1 MVYNDASYRF
11 LISLQEHLVEFSVV
25 SGSGLS
31 WDTILGMHKLKP
43 WDVQYVVAQIFRSSY
58 KNCRYILRFN
68 VVENKYD

>member
-43 WDVQYVVAQIFRSSY
+43 
-58 KNCRYILRFN
+58 
-68 VVENKYD
+68 